1 MAKKENILIRDF
13 EKNLLVLFSP
23 ILIIGGDAA
32 LEKKEKPRLKVIFTN
47 WEQLN
52 ALTGIVVQNWQ
63 ALTTTASKM
72 CGTNANLVLFFH
84 SSTVI
89 FISLSLID
97 KRATF
102 PMIPIYP
109 VYHTQDI
116 VNGENIIKSYS
127 LLYVNG
133 LSIIID
139 LQVQSV
145 CLAFSVV
152 SDFSC
157 STIEHYIEM
166 ISLLNNDEKVVKEKI
181 RKYHNN
187 SDAIFPEDGI
197 LKM

>member
-1 MAKKENILIRDF
+1 MAKRRPFDKQLNADSSAI
-13 EKNLLVLFSP
+13 S
-23 ILIIGGDAA
+23 ASSQ
-32 LEKKEKPRLKVIFTN
+32 KVIFTN

-63 ALTTTASKM
+63 ALTTTASKKCAEQM
-72 CGTNANLVLFFH
+72 PIWLLVQYDEILFFH

-166 ISLLNNDEKVVKEKI
+166 ISLLNNVEKVVKEKI